1 MCRAQARRYNT
12 GCKDGAHGHGLFST
26 LLEENMNVS
35 PTDAKLVE
43 ITRAPAPG
51 TIADVLA
58 VMHAIDGLL
67 PPGDGLKWFNLLYMT
82 VTQRVDSSPP
92 TGGWEDPAWLTRL
105 DVVFASFYFTAIADW
120 LTDPASV
127 AGSWKALFAAR
138 FSPGIERI
146 QFALAGMNAHINHDL
161 ALALLQTNSELNLT
175 PGKASPEHDDFE
187 QVNGLLEA
195 VLPEAL
201 QFLAIDILGELAEDT
216 GKIGR
221 LLAIWNVR
229 AARDLA
235 WDFAEH
241 LRGLTGIARDS
252 ALAAQDQLTGALG
265 RSLLLAV

>member
-1 MCRAQARRYNT
+1 MDASAT
-12 GCKDGAHGHGLFST
+12 
-26 LLEENMNVS
+26 E
-35 PTDAKLVE
+35 AKLVE
-43 ITRAPAPG
+43 ITRDPAIA

-58 VMHAIDGLL
+58 VMQAIDGVL
-67 PPGDGLKWFNLLYMT
+67 PRGDGLKWFNLLYMT
-82 VTQRVDSSPP
+82 VTQRVDTNPP
-92 TGGWEDPAWLTRL
+92 AGGWKDPAWLARL
-105 DVVFASFYFTAIADW
+105 DVVFARFYFNAISNW
-120 LTDPASV
+120 LTDPGSV
-127 AGSWKALFAAR
+127 ASSWKALFAAR
-138 FSPGIERI
+138 FTPGIERI

-175 PGKASPEHDDFE
+175 PGMASPERDDYE
-187 QVNGLLEA
+187 QVNALLEE
-195 VLPEAL
+195 VLPQAL
-201 QFLAIDILGELAEDT
+201 QFLATGILGELAEDT

-265 RSLLLAV
+265 RSLLLVT